1 MKTLEVE
8 NLCRKFGG
16 LDAVNNLSF
25 SVETGKISGLVGPN
39 GAGKTTVLNLISGMD
54 TPSSGVIRIN
64 GIDTGNLKTHQYAN
78 LGLSRTYQN
87 IKLFK
92 GMSVVEH
99 VLVGLDTRRNTK
111 LWQMLVP
118 TRVDLR
124 ERSAM
129 HEKAM
134 ELLERLSISHLAEV
148 DAMTLSYGLQRR
160 LEIARALGSQP
171 KLLLLDE
178 PTAGMNKSESADIKE
193 LLESL
198 NKEGLTILIVE
209 HNIKFISDICSEV
222 TVINFGEKLR
232 SGSAEEVFN
241 SKDVRDAYLGKER
254 NEMVL
259 HFEKLR
265 AGVSRDLDVASFS
278 RKSD

>member
-16 LDAVNNLSF
+16 LDAVSNLSF

-92 GMSVVEH
+92 GMSVLEH

-265 AGVSRDLDVASFS
+265 AGASRDIDVASFS

>member
-118 TRVDLR
+118 IRVDLR